1 MRNKNDQITRKEALK
16 KFSKYTALTAIGTFA
31 ILNPQMAQAVSN
43 PDNPNTGPVRDPQNG
58 GSGLFDNNSPGGAGG
73 GSSSRAGSYSKR
85 SNNSIWSPAG
95 GGSSSRSRDDYKQRN
110 RFKEEEKHKEKDND
124 FSVGSWRKK

>member
-1 MRNKNDQITRKEALK
+1 MKKKNDQITRKEALK

-43 PDNPNTGPVRDPQNG
+43 PDNPNTGPVRDPNNG
-58 GSGLFDNNSPGGAGG
+58 GPGLFDSSSPGGVGG
-73 GSSSRAGSYSKR
+73 GSSSRGGSYSKR
-85 SNNSIWSPAG
+85 GNNSIWSSG
-95 GGSSSRSRDDYKQRN
+95 GGSSNRSRDDYKQRN

-124 FSVGSWRKK
+124 FSVWSWRKK